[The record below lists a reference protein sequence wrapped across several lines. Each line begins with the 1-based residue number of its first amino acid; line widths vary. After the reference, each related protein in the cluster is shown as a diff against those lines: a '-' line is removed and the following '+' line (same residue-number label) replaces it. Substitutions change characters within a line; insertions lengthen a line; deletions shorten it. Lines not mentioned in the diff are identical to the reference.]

1 MTTQSALIQLA
12 SAGVQDASMN
22 RETRN
27 AQVNVQYSFQNNEL
41 ILPRGCD
48 TITPLFIKSNN
59 PISFLELEIGGCTII
74 KFPLNFCNT
83 LSNFTSVG
91 NLYKIPCDLLNLKSI
106 PLVSLHYHQVKF
118 IIISSYQDGS
128 ARLYACNYYLED
140 SQRRIF
146 ANRFHENIIKQ
157 FQEQEIHIDSLG
169 NNNQLHFHGLIKG
182 IFLDNISI
190 DIVNSIQLLFQD
202 NPRFTYDKQ
211 MIQLFTKKISDTCI
225 YIPFDNQDFND
236 LSLNSCINF
245 SRLASIAI
253 KITCDTDV
261 SQDIIVRAFNHN
273 ILRIGRGMGGLA
285 YELPIP
291 STTNTEGE
299 LNLVDNDLS
308 VITHRVNTHN
318 RTNSNSGELNLV
330 DNDLSVITHRVNTH
344 NRTNSNSGELNL
356 VNNDLFGITHRVN
369 THNNNSI
376 TVATVNKVLE
386 GDSLCSISL
395 TEIESEAEYMTCN
408 TCHKNFIATNLQRW
422 LTENNNCPTC
432 RIIWTTER
440 TIYINI

>member
-59 PISFLELEIGGCTII
+59 PISFLELEIGGRTII

-106 PLVSLHYHQVKF
+106 PLVSLQFQQVKF
-118 IIISSYQDGS
+118 IIISSYQDVE

-140 SQRRIF
+140 SERREL

-157 FQEQEIHIDSLG
+157 FQEQEIQIDSQG

-182 IFLDNISI
+182 IFLDNIRI
-190 DIVNSIQLLFQD
+190 DIVNSIELLIQD
-202 NPRFTYDKQ
+202 TPRFTYDKQ
-211 MIQLFTKKISDTCI
+211 MIQLFTKKISDRCI

-285 YELPIP
+285 YDLPIP
-291 STTNTEGE
+291 FTTNT
-299 LNLVDNDLS
+299 V
-308 VITHRVNTHN
+308 TH
-318 RTNSNSGELNLV
+318 E
-330 DNDLSVITHRVNTH
+330 
-344 NRTNSNSGELNL
+344 
-356 VNNDLFGITHRVN
+356 VNNP
-369 THNNNSI
+369 I

-386 GDSLCSISL
+386 GDSQCSISL
-395 TEIESEAEYMTCN
+395 TEIESDAEYMTCN

-432 RIIWTTER
+432 RSIWTTER